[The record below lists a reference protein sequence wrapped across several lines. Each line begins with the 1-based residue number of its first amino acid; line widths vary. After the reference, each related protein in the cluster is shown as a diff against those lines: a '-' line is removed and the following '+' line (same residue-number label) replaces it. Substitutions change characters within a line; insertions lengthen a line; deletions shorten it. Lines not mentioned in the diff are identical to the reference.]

1 MGQLKENREARLE
14 ASRNNAKAFEDY
26 RNNIDKAYENA
37 RNYYSSRNLNANAMD
52 FANKI
57 GSAAANQVQTAAR
70 SQGLSQGQALAQ
82 ARESAAQNAINA
94 YGNAYNVAMNQAN
107 QLANTEQNKMRNLE
121 ASNTNAKNNFE
132 VQRKNERAWIEDT
145 KDLMDIAGK
154 GLDASGNLVSG
165 LSGIGKFWR

>member
-14 ASRNNAKAFEDY
+14 ASRKNNQVFEDY

-70 SQGLSQGQALAQ
+70 AQGLSQGQALAQ

-107 QLANTEQNKMRNLE
+107 QLADTEQNKMSNLGT
-121 ASNTNAKNNFE
+121 SNTNANNNYE
-132 VQRKNERAWIEDT
+132 VQRKNEQAVFDNT
-145 KDLMDIAGK
+145 KDIMDIAGK
-154 GLDASGNLVSG
+154 GLSAVGSGVSG
-165 LSGIGKFWR
+165 LGEIGKFGR